1 MKGLARAALEK
12 VSRIE
17 MENRDLRASE
27 ALVGLGLQPK
37 MVGILLSVL
46 DGKPGLE
53 HDVKW
58 MLDEMVFEFQ
68 RVKDENCKLIEHIR
82 LLGVSGGGRVMP
94 AVCSETDNPVDP
106 FHDIRADYQRAIA
119 EAKEFKPLIAKLR
132 AQISAM
138 EFDWTQAKNMRDELF
153 DYEDKL
159 REHQMV
165 AEMLHLKCVPLPGVK
180 VFATSKRH
188 MIEILVE
195 DRNRNINGFFARHV
209 VPLERLRIE
218 KDAEILEL
226 RKTIRKLELRTGVSS
241 VQLKKE
247 ELDAMDLRAI
257 QLESRHSGV
266 LKRIEEGEAQLEGLT
281 AIIKKFEDRVGDWK
295 MAYEQAVSMIGK
307 AEHLRAE
314 YDGMMTTL
322 REEDARVVA
331 KKKEFERLQ
340 AKCSGA
346 VSVEAH
352 FKRLKAISAEID
364 EAEGDIAAKEMK
376 LQWLKTTL
384 AVKVKTLESEQV
396 ALELVKQKIQLV
408 KAERLKLE
416 ETGGADEELDAD
428 MMDDFSHVCV

>member
-12 VSRIE
+12 VWRIE

-37 MVGILLSVL
+37 VVGILLSVL
-46 DGKPGLE
+46 DGKPGPE
-53 HDVKW
+53 YDVKRV
-58 MLDEMVFEFQ
+58 LDEFAFEFE
-68 RVKDENCKLIEHIR
+68 RVKDENRTLIEHMR
-82 LLGVSGGGRVMP
+82 LLGVSGGGGVMS
-94 AVCSETDNPVDP
+94 AVCSETDP

-119 EAKEFKPLIAKLR
+119 EAKEYKPLIAQLR

-159 REHQMV
+159 REQQMV
-165 AEMLHLKCVPLPGVK
+165 AEMLHLKCVPLPGVQ

-188 MIEILVE
+188 MIEVLVE

-226 RKTIRKLELRTGVSS
+226 RKTIRKLELRACASS

-247 ELDAMDLRAI
+247 ELDVMDLRVI
-257 QLESRHSGV
+257 QLESKHSGV
-266 LKRIEEGEAQLEGLT
+266 LKRIEEGEAQLKGLNS
-281 AIIKKFEDRVGDWK
+281 IIKKFEDRVGDWK

-307 AEHLRAE
+307 AEHVRAE

-346 VSVEAH
+346 AGVDAY
-352 FKRLKAISAEID
+352 FKRLKAISEEID
-364 EAEGDIAAKEMK
+364 EVEGEIAAKGLE
-376 LQWLKTTL
+376 LQRLKAAL
-384 AVKVKTLESEQV
+384 AAKVKMLESEQN
-396 ALELVKQKIQLV
+396 ALGLVKQKIQLV
-408 KAERLKLE
+408 QAERLKLE
-416 ETGGADEELDAD
+416 EPVGEEEELDAD